1 VQQIVKRATE
11 LEATAPTASGAMTIG
26 GVEALA
32 AEVGIAPSVVRAA
45 ADSLGPSLGAPISA
59 PESIQS
65 NPWVGGPTTIV
76 IERVLD
82 GELPDTEYSVLVD
95 ETRRLLK
102 NVGQVSQLGRSFSW
116 VASPGATRRSLELV
130 VSVRGGRTRITVQE
144 NLAPLIG
151 AMFGGIGGGMGGGG
165 MGPII
170 GILVGAL
177 HFPGAAMAAIIPLWL
192 GTTYVTART
201 AYHFSAKRRA
211 QQMERLADRLAA
223 LARELIPERQAL
235 PNPGR

>member
-1 VQQIVKRATE
+1 
-11 LEATAPTASGAMTIG
+11 
-26 GVEALA
+26 
-32 AEVGIAPSVVRAA
+32 
-45 ADSLGPSLGAPISA
+45 
-59 PESIQS
+59 
-65 NPWVGGPTTIV
+65 
-76 IERVLD
+76 
-82 GELPDTEYSVLVD
+82 
-95 ETRRLLK
+95 
-102 NVGQVSQLGRSFSW
+102 
-116 VASPGATRRSLELV
+116 

-144 NLAPLIG
+144 NLAPLVG
-151 AMFGGIGGGMGGGG
+151 ALFGGIGGGMGGGG

-170 GILVGAL
+170 GIFVGAL